1 MKKLSSLTEQNR
13 DKLVADLNSLNLTK
27 YIEEVV
33 NAICSAKLK
42 VCLFVRLCVCFS
54 VFRFQC
60 TTNVSRTYIQASELG
75 LALMLMLFCFLYVCR
90 LVS

>member
-1 MKKLSSLTEQNR
+1 MKKNSVFVKKLSSLTEQNR

-42 VCLFVRLCVCFS
+42 VSLFANMFVSLFVIMFVYLFVCLFDCLQS
-54 VFRFQC
+54 RF
-60 TTNVSRTYIQASELG
+60 
-75 LALMLMLFCFLYVCR
+75 LAAGRSQDFT
-90 LVS
+90 